1 MSIESRNVVLR
12 CPTCGNDQF
21 SCVDS
26 DIIDLSE
33 ALDETNDKCGLFVE
47 TKGTWLNTS
56 MYEVPTLAIINE
68 VYFKMQYNYDKLLK
82 DFEKKLKKMFK

>member
-33 ALDETNDKCGLFVE
+33 AFDETKIQCADCKCIITRAELLEANQDIIDANIEEVTNDV
-47 TKGTWLNTS
+47 
-56 MYEVPTLAIINE
+56 M
-68 VYFKMQYNYDKLLK
+68 K